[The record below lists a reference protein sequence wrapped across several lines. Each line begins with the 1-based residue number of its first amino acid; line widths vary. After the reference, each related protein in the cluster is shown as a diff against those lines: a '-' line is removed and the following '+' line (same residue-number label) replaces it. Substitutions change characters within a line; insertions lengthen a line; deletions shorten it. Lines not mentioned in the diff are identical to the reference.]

1 MTRRIKKFFEYVE
14 IKATLAAHSK
24 YAAHILFIVSFLE
37 NFISPIPGDVVIAPL
52 SALKPEKKWFFV
64 VYATIASVLGSL
76 VGYAIGFFLFKSI
89 GEPLVSFYGGNEAF
103 HLFKEL
109 FNQYGF
115 LTLFLA
121 ALTPIPDKAFAI
133 LSGVT
138 SVGIIPFVCA
148 IGLGRCIRF
157 GIVAYVSAR
166 YGREA
171 LILLGKK
178 FKTITI
184 ITVILIILVITFFHF
199 AVQ

>member
-1 MTRRIKKFFEYVE
+1 MTRRIKQFFDYVE
-14 IKATLAAHSK
+14 VKATLAAHHK
-24 YAAHILFIVSFLE
+24 YATHILFIVSFLE

-64 VYATIASVLGSL
+64 AWATIASVLGSL

-89 GEPLVSFYGGNEAF
+89 GMPLVSFYGGDQAF
-103 HLFKEL
+103 YLFKEL

-115 LTLFLA
+115 LALFLA

-138 SVGIIPFVCA
+138 LVGIVPFMCA
-148 IGLGRCIRF
+148 IGLGRSIRF

-171 LILLGKK
+171 LILLGEK
-178 FKTITI
+178 FKIITI
-184 ITVILIILVITFFHF
+184 LAVALIIMLITFFHF